1 VTRSAASATLAKRL
15 RTISISFLDVEEQC
29 EDRQRM
35 AAIELHSSSR
45 RALVL
50 SGGGARSA
58 YQVGVLKAIAEIT
71 PPGRPWPFGI
81 VVGTS
86 AGGVAA
92 AVVAAGAH
100 RWREAIAD
108 LVAVWENF
116 QIKQVFRADGRAM
129 LRAGSHWMFSA
140 ISGGW
145 LLPAPRSLFDN
156 APLRQLLRLSVD
168 WEALH
173 RNVEEGRLRA
183 LALCATSY
191 GGGRS
196 IAFFDG
202 SPDIVEWSR
211 APRQGVRARLQL
223 DHLMASTAIPFLFPA
238 VRLRDEYFGDGAM
251 RQSAPLSPAVHLGAE
266 QMLVVG
272 VRARNGAGIG
282 SIIGRERAPSAGQ
295 LFGFM
300 LDTLFSDQLE
310 ADFEQ
315 ISRLNLIGRLLPD
328 GREHLREIE
337 SALLSP
343 SVDLRDIAARHVASL
358 PRSLRALL
366 AVIGARGA
374 AGSLLASYLLFESGF
389 TRELVEL
396 GYRDALA
403 QRALIE
409 QLLGAPDAASR
420 QDQRAEAQ

>member
-1 VTRSAASATLAKRL
+1 
-15 RTISISFLDVEEQC
+15 
-29 EDRQRM
+29 M
-35 AAIELHSSSR
+35 AATDTNTSSR
-45 RALVL
+45 QALVL

-81 VVGTS
+81 IVGTS

-100 RWREAIAD
+100 RWREAVAE

-116 QIKQVFRADGRAM
+116 RVHQVFRADGLAM
-129 LRAGSHWMFSA
+129 LRAGAHWMLSA
-140 ISGGW
+140 LSAGW

-156 APLRQLLRLSVD
+156 APLRRLLRLSVD
-168 WEALH
+168 WEAVH
-173 RNVEEGRLRA
+173 RNIDEGRLRA
-183 LALCATSY
+183 LALCATAY

-202 SPDIVEWSR
+202 SPDIAEWSR
-211 APRQGVRARLQL
+211 APRMGVRTRLQL

-266 QMLVVG
+266 RMLVVG
-272 VRARNGAGIG
+272 VRARHGAGIG

-315 ISRLNLIGRLLPD
+315 ISRLNRIGRLLPN
-328 GREHLREIE
+328 GREHLREIH
-337 SALLSP
+337 SVLLSP
-343 SVDLRDIAARHVASL
+343 SVDLRDVAARHVGSL
-358 PRSLRALL
+358 PRALRALL

-374 AGSLLASYLLFESGF
+374 AGSLLASYLLFESSY
-389 TRELVEL
+389 TRELIEL
-396 GYRDALA
+396 GRRDALA
-403 QRALIE
+403 QRALLE
-409 QLLGAPDAASR
+409 PLLDGPAAPSGEE
-420 QDQRAEAQ
+420 QRAETQ

>member
-1 VTRSAASATLAKRL
+1 MAASGW
-15 RTISISFLDVEEQC
+15 
-29 EDRQRM
+29 
-35 AAIELHSSSR
+35 HSNSR

-58 YQVGVLKAIAEIT
+58 YQVGVLKAIAEISS
-71 PPGRPWPFGI
+71 PGQPWPFGI

-100 RWREAIAD
+100 RWRAAIAD
-108 LVAVWENF
+108 LVAVWESF
-116 QIKQVFRADGRAM
+116 RIEQVFRADGLAM
-129 LRAGSHWMFSA
+129 LRAGLHWMLSA
-140 ISGGW
+140 LSAGA

-168 WEALH
+168 WDAVH
-173 RNVEEGRLRA
+173 RNVGEGRLRA
-183 LALCATSY
+183 LALCATAY
-191 GGGRS
+191 GSGRS

-202 SPDIVEWSR
+202 HPEIAEWSR
-211 APRQGVRARLQL
+211 APRQGVRTRLQL

-266 QMLVVG
+266 QLLVVG
-272 VRARNGAGIG
+272 VRARHAAGIG

-315 ISRLNLIGRLLPD
+315 ISRLNRIGRLLSN
-328 GREHLREIE
+328 GREHVREIH
-337 SALLSP
+337 SVLLAP
-343 SVDLRDIAARHVASL
+343 SVDLRDIAAQHVASL
-358 PRSLRALL
+358 PRALRALL

-374 AGSLLASYLLFESGF
+374 AGSLLASYLLFESSY
-389 TRELVEL
+389 TRALIEL

-403 QRALIE
+403 RRALFE
-409 QLLGAPDAASR
+409 PMLAGADGPSG
-420 QDQRAEAQ
+420 QEQRAEAQ

>member
-1 VTRSAASATLAKRL
+1 
-15 RTISISFLDVEEQC
+15 
-29 EDRQRM
+29 M
-35 AAIELHSSSR
+35 AATPSHSNSR

-71 PPGRPWPFGI
+71 PAGRPWPFGI
-81 VVGTS
+81 LVGTS
-86 AGGVAA
+86 AGAVAT
-92 AVVAAGAH
+92 AVVAAGIH
-100 RWREAIAD
+100 RWREAIAE

-116 QIKQVFRADGRAM
+116 HIGQVFRADGLAM
-129 LRAGSHWMFSA
+129 LRAGAHWILSTVSA
-140 ISGGW
+140 GA

-156 APLRQLLRLSVD
+156 APLRHLLRLSVD
-168 WEALH
+168 WEAVH
-173 RNVEEGRLRA
+173 RNISEGRLRA
-183 LALCATSY
+183 VALCATAY
-191 GGGRS
+191 GSGRS

-202 SPDIVEWSR
+202 DPQIAEWTR
-211 APRQGVRARLQL
+211 APRQGLRTRLQL

-266 QMLVVG
+266 QLLVVG
-272 VRARNGAGIG
+272 VRARHGAGIG

-315 ISRLNLIGRLLPD
+315 ISRLNRIGRLLPN

-337 SALLSP
+337 SVLLSP
-343 SVDLRDIAARHVASL
+343 SVDLRDIATRHIDSL
-358 PRSLRALL
+358 PRTLRALL

-374 AGSLLASYLLFESGF
+374 AGSLLASYLLFESSY
-389 TRELVEL
+389 TRELIEL
-396 GYRDALA
+396 GYRDSLA
-403 QRALIE
+403 QRAMFE
-409 QLLGAPDAASR
+409 SLLDASSPPSG
-420 QDQRAEAQ
+420 QEQRAEAQ

>member
-1 VTRSAASATLAKRL
+1 
-15 RTISISFLDVEEQC
+15 
-29 EDRQRM
+29 M
-35 AAIELHSSSR
+35 AAPHSHSNRR

-58 YQVGVLKAIAEIT
+58 YQVGLLKAIAEIT
-71 PPGRPWPFGI
+71 PTGWPWPFGI

-100 RWREAIAD
+100 RWRETITE

-116 QIKQVFRADGRAM
+116 HIGQVFRADGLAM
-129 LRAGSHWMFSA
+129 LRAGAHWILATLSA
-140 ISGGW
+140 GT
-145 LLPAPRSLFDN
+145 LLPVPRSLFDN
-156 APLRQLLRLSVD
+156 APLRRLLRLSVD
-168 WEALH
+168 WEAVH
-173 RNVEEGRLRA
+173 RNIAEGRLRA
-183 LALCATSY
+183 LALCATAY
-191 GGGRS
+191 GSGRS

-202 SPDIVEWSR
+202 DPQIAEWSR
-211 APRQGVRARLQL
+211 APREGRRTRLQL

-266 QMLVVG
+266 QLLVVG
-272 VRARNGAGIG
+272 VRARHGAGIG

-300 LDTLFSDQLE
+300 LDTLFSDQLD

-315 ISRLNLIGRLLPD
+315 IARLNRIGRLLSN

-337 SALLSP
+337 SVLLSP
-343 SVDLRDIAARHVASL
+343 SVDLRDVAARHVGSL
-358 PRSLRALL
+358 PRTLRALL
-366 AVIGARGA
+366 AVIGARGV
-374 AGSLLASYLLFESGF
+374 AGSLLASYLLFESSY
-389 TRELVEL
+389 TRELIEL

-403 QRALIE
+403 QRAAIE
-409 QLLGAPDAASR
+409 ALLGLPALPSG
-420 QDQRAEAQ
+420 QEQRTESQ

>member
-1 VTRSAASATLAKRL
+1 
-15 RTISISFLDVEEQC
+15 
-29 EDRQRM
+29 M
-35 AAIELHSSSR
+35 AVGTDHNSSR
-45 RALVL
+45 RGLIL

-58 YQVGVLKAIAEIT
+58 YQVGVLKAIAELA
-71 PPGRPWPFGI
+71 PAGAPWPFGI

-86 AGGVAA
+86 AGAVAA

-108 LVAVWENF
+108 LVDVWANF
-116 QIKQVFRADGRAM
+116 HVGQVIRADTAAM
-129 LRAGSHWMFSA
+129 LRAGAHWTLSA
-140 ISGGW
+140 LSGGFV
-145 LLPAPRSLFDN
+145 LSAPRSLFDN
-156 APLRQLLRLSVD
+156 APLRRLLRLAVD

-173 RNVEEGRLRA
+173 RNVDDGRLRA
-183 LALCATSY
+183 VALCATAY

-196 IAFFDG
+196 TAFFDAAA
-202 SPDIVEWSR
+202 DVAEWSR
-211 APRQGVRARLQL
+211 APRGGVRTRLQL
-223 DHLMASTAIPFLFPA
+223 DHLMASAAIPFLFPA

-266 QMLVVG
+266 QLLVIG
-272 VRARNGAGIG
+272 VRARQAAGIG
-282 SIIGRERAPSAGQ
+282 SIIGRERAPTAGQ

-315 ISRLNLIGRLLPD
+315 ISRLNRIGRQL
-328 GREHLREIE
+328 GAASGELRQID

-343 SVDLRDIAARHVASL
+343 SMDLRDLAARHTGSL

-374 AGSLLASYLLFESGF
+374 AGSLLASYLLFEASY
-389 TRELVEL
+389 TRDLIEL

-403 QRALIE
+403 QRAVLAPF
-409 QLLGAPDAASR
+409 LGAEGTSG
-420 QDQRAEAQ
+420 QEQRA

>member
-1 VTRSAASATLAKRL
+1 MAL
-15 RTISISFLDVEEQC
+15 SIDHNSHCCGL
-29 EDRQRM
+29 
-35 AAIELHSSSR
+35 I
-45 RALVL
+45 L

-58 YQVGVLKAIAEIT
+58 YQVGVLKAIAELA
-71 PPGRPWPFGI
+71 PPDAPWPFGI

-100 RWREAIAD
+100 RWRDAVSD
-108 LVAVWENF
+108 LVGVWSNF
-116 QIKQVFRADGRAM
+116 HVGQVFRADPVAM
-129 LRAGSHWMFSA
+129 LRAGAHWTLSA
-140 ISGGW
+140 LSGGY
-145 LLPAPRSLFDN
+145 LLAAPRSLFDN

-168 WEALH
+168 WESLH
-173 RNVEEGRLRA
+173 RNVDAGLLRA
-183 LALCATSY
+183 IALCSTAY
-191 GGGRS
+191 GSGRS
-196 IAFFDG
+196 TAFFDAA
-202 SPDIVEWSR
+202 DDLAEWSR
-211 APRQGVRARLQL
+211 APRLGLRARLQL

-266 QMLVVG
+266 RLLVIG
-272 VRARNGAGIG
+272 VRARQAAGIG
-282 SIIGRERAPSAGQ
+282 SVIGRDRAPTAGQ

-315 ISRLNLIGRLLPD
+315 ISRLNRISEQLGAAS
-328 GREHLREIE
+328 GELRRID

-343 SVDLRDIAARHVASL
+343 SVDLKDIAARHTESL

-374 AGSLLASYLLFESGF
+374 AGSLLASYLLFESSY
-389 TRELVEL
+389 TCELIEL

-403 QRALIE
+403 QRALLE
-409 QLLGAPDAASR
+409 PFVMGGAGSG
-420 QDQRAEAQ
+420 QEQRAQAQ

>member
-1 VTRSAASATLAKRL
+1 M
-15 RTISISFLDVEEQC
+15 SIDHNSHRCGL
-29 EDRQRM
+29 
-35 AAIELHSSSR
+35 I
-45 RALVL
+45 L

-58 YQVGVLKAIAEIT
+58 YQVGVLKAIAELA
-71 PPGRPWPFGI
+71 PPGTPWPFGI

-100 RWREAIAD
+100 RWRDAVSD
-108 LVAVWENF
+108 LVGVWSNF
-116 QIKQVFRADGRAM
+116 HVGQVFRADPVAM
-129 LRAGSHWMFSA
+129 LRAGMHWTLSA
-140 ISGGW
+140 LSGGY
-145 LLPAPRSLFDN
+145 LLAAPRSLFDN

-168 WEALH
+168 WDALH
-173 RNVEEGRLRA
+173 RNVDAGLLRA
-183 LALCATSY
+183 VALCSTAY
-191 GGGRS
+191 GTGRS
-196 IAFFDG
+196 TAFFDAAPG
-202 SPDIVEWSR
+202 IAEWSR
-211 APRQGVRARLQL
+211 APRLGLRTRLQL

-266 QMLVVG
+266 RLLVIG
-272 VRARNGAGIG
+272 VRARQAAGIG
-282 SIIGRERAPSAGQ
+282 SVIGRDKAPTAGQ

-315 ISRLNLIGRLLPD
+315 ISRLNRISDQLGAAS
-328 GREHLREIE
+328 GELRRID

-343 SVDLRDIAARHVASL
+343 SVDLRDIAARHTDSL
-358 PRSLRALL
+358 PGSLRALL

-374 AGSLLASYLLFESGF
+374 AGSLLASYLLFEASY
-389 TRELVEL
+389 TRELIEL

-403 QRALIE
+403 QREMLE
-409 QLLGAPDAASR
+409 PFVAARADSG
-420 QDQRAEAQ
+420 QEQRAQAQ